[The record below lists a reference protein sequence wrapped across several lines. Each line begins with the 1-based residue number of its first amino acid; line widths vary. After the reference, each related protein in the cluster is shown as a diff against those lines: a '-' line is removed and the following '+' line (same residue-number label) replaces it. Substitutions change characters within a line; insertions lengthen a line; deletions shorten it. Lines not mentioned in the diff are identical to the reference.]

1 MVHTIS
7 SGGTAMQQELS
18 AEDTIITSLRRIIR
32 AVDLHSRYLAQRCG
46 LTGPQFVLL
55 RELARSQPLSTG
67 ELAQRVSLGQATVSQ
82 ILDRLGKRSLVT
94 RTRSDVDKRR
104 VMNEITEEGLEAI
117 KASPSLM
124 QERFANELKKLAD
137 WERTLI
143 LSTLQRVAYMMQAE
157 ELPASPVLITGPLDA
172 TAQETADFFEGE
184 EDSES

>member
-7 SGGTAMQQELS
+7 SGGVAMKDELS
-18 AEDTIITSLRRIIR
+18 TEDSIITSLRRIIR
-32 AVDLHSRYLAQRCG
+32 AVDLHSKYLAQRYG

-55 RELARSQPLSTG
+55 KELARNQPLSTG
-67 ELAQRVSLGQATVSQ
+67 ELAQKVSLGQATVSQ
-82 ILDRLGKRSLVT
+82 VLDRLGKRSLVK

-117 KASPSLM
+117 KTSPSLM
-124 QERFANELKKLAD
+124 QERFTNELKKLAD

-143 LSTLQRVAYMMQAE
+143 LSTLQRVASMMNAE
-157 ELPASPVLITGPLDA
+157 ELPASPVLISGPLDA
-172 TAQETADFFEGE
+172 TEQETADFFAGE